1 MPPVQIILNGSLLVA
16 IPLAAL
22 AGLVSFLSP
31 CVLPL
36 VPGYLGYVSGMAG
49 RAQSGMAQTSSAE
62 TTALETTAEE
72 SASAPMVS
80 ANTGKNKVVLG
91 TLLFVLGFSA
101 VFVSYG
107 TLFGSLGAL
116 LYGTTGQVIQRILG
130 VVIIVLGLVMV
141 GQFGWL
147 QNTIKPNFRP
157 RAGLIGAPL
166 LGFAF
171 GLGWTPCIGPTLA
184 AVLSLATQSG
194 SAGRGSILAL
204 SYSLGLGL
212 PFLAI
217 SAGFGWAT
225 NSVNFVRNN
234 IRVFN
239 LIGGGLLVVL
249 GLLMA
254 TGLWNILIAQVQE
267 AIVGYLPAL

>member
-1 MPPVQIILNGSLLVA
+1 MAPVQIILSGSLLVA
-16 IPLAAL
+16 VPLAAL

-36 VPGYLGYVSGMAG
+36 VPGYLGYVSGMIGTASSSNP
-49 RAQSGMAQTSSAE
+49 AQNDSSAGP
-62 TTALETTAEE
+62 AK
-72 SASAPMVS
+72 P
-80 ANTGKNKVVLG
+80 NKNKVVLG

-116 LYGTTGQVIQRILG
+116 LYGTAGQVIQRILG
-130 VVIIVLGLVMV
+130 VLIVVLGLVMV

-166 LGFAF
+166 LGIAF

-194 SAGRGSILAL
+194 SAWRGSLLAL

-225 NSVNFVRNN
+225 KSVNFVRGN

-254 TGLWNILIAQVQE
+254 TGLWNILISQVQE

>member
-1 MPPVQIILNGSLLVA
+1 MAPVQIILSGSLLVA
-16 IPLAAL
+16 VPLAAL

-49 RAQSGMAQTSSAE
+49 
-62 TTALETTAEE
+62 TA
-72 SASAPMVS
+72 AP
-80 ANTGKNKVVLG
+80 ANTAATDSGTGAAKPNKNKVVLG
-91 TLLFVLGFSA
+91 TLLFVVGFSA

-116 LYGTTGQVIQRILG
+116 LYGTVGQVIQRILG
-130 VVIIVLGLVMV
+130 VLIVVLGLVMV

-166 LGFAF
+166 LGIAF

-194 SAGRGSILAL
+194 SAWRGSLLAL

-225 NSVNFVRNN
+225 NSVNFVRRN